1 VSTRKRIARTVVTV
15 LTILGLGSIGSAGLL
30 GHSTVGPAKAFAS
43 IPETQ
48 SGALGVGERTIA
60 PLAEPAVVAEK
71 VDVEQSVSATAAAAV
86 AAPAVKRV
94 STKADYARAARAS
107 TAKRMTTAQ
116 SLSSRS
122 VRGWLQARC
131 SWYGPGFYG
140 NTMAGGGR
148 LQRNSMVVAHKRLPF
163 GTRIQFWHRGKSV
176 IAVVRDRGPY
186 VSGRAFDL
194 GPGTA
199 KALGFGGVGVLR
211 YRILGKTTK
220 RTAG

>member
-15 LTILGLGSIGSAGLL
+15 LTVLGLVSIGSAGLL
-30 GHSTVGPAKAFAS
+30 GRTSVGPAKAFAS

-48 SGALGVGERTIA
+48 SGTLGVGERTIA
-60 PLAEPAVVAEK
+60 PLTEPAVVAEK
-71 VDVEQSVSATAAAAV
+71 VDVAQSVSATAAAAV
-86 AAPAVKRV
+86 VAAAVKRV
-94 STKADYARAARAS
+94 SAKADIARAARAS
-107 TAKRMTTAQ
+107 TAKRMTAQ

-140 NTMAGGGR
+140 HTMAGGGK

-211 YRILGKTTK
+211 YKILGKAPK
-220 RTAG
+220 RSAG